1 MDKSAKFFPVVN
13 GVRLCSVQTSR
24 FKTGRI
30 SVNMAVPLT
39 NENVAANGV
48 LPYLMHRS
56 CAKYPNFSMVNGR
69 LAELYGA
76 RLSADVEKIGEV
88 QLLRMCIDA
97 IDDRFALSQES
108 ILNNCMQLLCE
119 FLFHPDVEGGAFED
133 KDVNLEKRLM
143 TERIDSELNDK
154 RAYALRRCEAVMC
167 ENEKYGVSRYGT
179 KEQVNALTSEQLYKA
194 WKEVLRSAKIQV
206 NIIGSANPETALE
219 LLKKEFDMIGRTG
232 SEALET
238 EIVAKADTVRRVEE
252 KLPIKQGK
260 LVIGMRAG
268 YEEMPKNI
276 AAEMVTVDLFGGGPY
291 SKLFMNVR
299 EKMSLCYYCSARL
312 YRQKGIVMVQSGIE
326 QENAE
331 KAEKAILEQLKAVC
345 DGDFTD
351 SDLEA
356 SLMGLSDSFDTVEDT
371 PEGIDSWYGF
381 RMLDETPLTPQETAE
396 NIRRVTR
403 EDVCEAAKKITVDT
417 VYLLSGDGTA
427 QEGEEADE

>member
-1 MDKSAKFFPVVN
+1 MNKSAKFFPVVD
-13 GVRLCSVQTSR
+13 GVRLCAVQTSR

-30 SVNMAVPLT
+30 SVNMALPLT
-39 NENVAANGV
+39 NENAAAYGV

-88 QLLRMCIDA
+88 QLLRICIDA
-97 IDDRFALSQES
+97 VDDRFALSQES

-119 FLFHPDVEGGAFED
+119 FMFHPDVEGGAFDD
-133 KDVNLEKRLM
+133 KDVNMEKRLM
-143 TERIDSELNDK
+143 SERIDSELNDK
-154 RAYALRRCEAVMC
+154 RAYALHRCEAVMC
-167 ENEKYGVSRYGT
+167 ENEKYGVMRYGT
-179 KEQVNALTSEQLYKA
+179 KEQVEELTSEQLYKA

-206 NIIGSANPETALE
+206 NIVGSAEPEAALT
-219 LLKKEFDMIGRTG
+219 LLKNEFNMIGRTN
-232 SEALET
+232 SCVPQT
-238 EIVAKADTVRRVEE
+238 EIAAKADTVRRVTE

-268 YEEMPKNI
+268 YEEMPQNI

-312 YRQKGIVMVQSGIE
+312 YRQKGIIMVQSGIE

-331 KAEKAILEQLKAVC
+331 KAEKAILEQLKAVSS
-345 DGDFTD
+345 GDFDD

-356 SLMGLSDSFDTVEDT
+356 SRMGLSDSLDTVEDT
-371 PEGIDSWYGF
+371 PEGIDVWYGF
-381 RMLDETPLTPQETAE
+381 RMLDEHPLTPQETAE

-403 EDVCEAAKKITVDT
+403 EDVCKAAGKITVDT
-417 VYLLSGDGTA
+417 VYLLSGNG
-427 QEGEEADE
+427 EGGEDDE